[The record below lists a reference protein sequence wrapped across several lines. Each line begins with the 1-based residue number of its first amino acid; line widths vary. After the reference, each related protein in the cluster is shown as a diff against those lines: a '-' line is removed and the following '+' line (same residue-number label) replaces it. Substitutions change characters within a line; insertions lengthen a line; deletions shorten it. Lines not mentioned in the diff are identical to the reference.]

1 VASGATA
8 TADCPAGRRSGDT
21 AYRCD
26 ECAPGTYSRA
36 GATACESCPAGAYG
50 AIAGLRSAACSG
62 PCAAGRYGT
71 TEALTVDCAGPCPAG
86 AVCDAGT
93 ALNEWAPCGGASVY
107 CPEGSSSAT
116 RMTAPAG
123 YYTTPVA
130 AADDARTG
138 AAPCEAGAYLFRCRR

>member
-1 VASGATA
+1 MPVSIEERNCCSVITNCPRAFGSARVNATFVSNSTLVCVAPFYSGLVHNEMSVQLRVSTNEQDFSTTSASFDFVA
-8 TADCPAGRRSGDT
+8 CP
-21 AYRCD
+21 
-26 ECAPGTYSRA
+26 PGA
-36 GATACESCPAGAYG
+36 F
-50 AIAGLRSAACSG
+50 CSH
-62 PCAAGRYGT
+62 
-71 TEALTVDCAGPCPAG
+71 LQILPCPPG
-86 AVCDAGT
+86 A
-93 ALNEWAPCGGASVY
+93 Y